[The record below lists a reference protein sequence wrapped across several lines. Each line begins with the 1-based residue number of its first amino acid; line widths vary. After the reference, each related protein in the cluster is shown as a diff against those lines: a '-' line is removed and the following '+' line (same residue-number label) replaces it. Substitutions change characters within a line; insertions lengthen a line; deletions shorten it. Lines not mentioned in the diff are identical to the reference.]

1 VRIDF
6 DIRRT
11 PLGTIAG
18 IALSPV
24 GGLSDVNN
32 VAVAS
37 GDDDHYRKLTREE
50 ACRTMRRA
58 SRVSPDAGSSRYDT
72 PVPEPDDSL
81 AEVQPASSRGLS
93 AREAAERL
101 RAEGPNALPR
111 LERRTALRI
120 IVEVVREPMF
130 ALLLGAGVLYLLIGS
145 RGEALV
151 LFAFACLSV
160 GIAIIQEGR
169 SERVLEALRDL
180 TSPRALVVRDGE
192 QVRIP
197 GRDVVRGDLLVLAEG
212 DRVPA
217 DGVLISGDGVLADE
231 SLLTGESVPVRKRA
245 SANLASAD
253 AVPGGDDLPF
263 VFSGTLIV
271 TGGGL
276 AVVTATGAR
285 SEIGRIGHAVS
296 RITPEP
302 PRLQVQ
308 TRGFITGFAI
318 VGLSLSALAVLLYGL
333 LRGAWLQGLLGGI
346 ALAMSMLPEEFPLV
360 LTVFMVMGAWR
371 LSRSQVLTRRPAAI
385 ETLGA
390 ATVLCTDK
398 TGTLTRNLMSVAW
411 LERAARCSAAV
422 DPSRGAAGLDPEL
435 REVLDAAVLAS
446 RPEAVDP
453 MDRALVRLA
462 KDGARGAARAELARG
477 YPWSPELPAMVQV
490 WRREE
495 GPLVA
500 AAKGAPEAIATLCRL
515 EADALRA
522 LRARVEELAQ
532 RGMRVLAVAAATLSS
547 PAAPEQAVDL
557 PLELVGLI
565 GFVDPLRAGIP
576 QAVRECRSAGI
587 RVVMITGDH
596 PQTARAI
603 AKQAGI
609 EHASV
614 MTGSELAALDEK
626 SLLQRA
632 RDVSIFA
639 RITPE
644 QKLRIVQALKARGE
658 VVAMT
663 GDGVNDAPALRSA
676 HIGIA
681 MGQRG
686 TDVAREASSL
696 VLLDDDFNSIVRA
709 VRLGR
714 RIYDNLKKAV
724 TYILAIHLPIAGL
737 ALLPIAM
744 GRPLV
749 LTPML
754 IAMLELII
762 DPLCSV
768 VLEAE
773 QDERDVMCRPPRDPD
788 SALLSRPLLATG
800 FLHGALAILAVAAV
814 FLYATRRG
822 LPAGVVRSMGFLTLV
837 CANYALIFANRSFSV
852 SPLSGFARP
861 NPSLWI
867 SLAATAGALIAILS
881 LRPLRTFLH
890 LAALQ
895 RQEVLLCLAAA
906 VVLLGALY
914 LVKGI
919 VRRSA
924 PGLG

>member
-1 VRIDF
+1 M
-6 DIRRT
+6 
-11 PLGTIAG
+11 LE
-18 IALSPV
+18 
-24 GGLSDVNN
+24 SD
-32 VAVAS
+32 ARS
-37 GDDDHYRKLTREE
+37 Q
-50 ACRTMRRA
+50 
-58 SRVSPDAGSSRYDT
+58 SR
-72 PVPEPDDSL
+72 
-81 AEVQPASSRGLS
+81 RGLS

-101 RAEGPNALPR
+101 RTEGPNALPE

-120 IVEVVREPMF
+120 VIEVVREPMF
-130 ALLLGAGVLYLLIGS
+130 ALLLGAGVLYLLLGS
-145 RGEALV
+145 RGQALV
-151 LFAFACLSV
+151 LFAFACFSV
-160 GIAIIQEGR
+160 AIAIVQEGR

-180 TSPRALVVRDGE
+180 TSPRALVIRDGG

-197 GRDVVRGDLLVLAEG
+197 GREVVRGDLLVLAEG

-217 DGVLISGDGVLADE
+217 DALLISGDEILADE

-245 SANLASAD
+245 SLAPPATD
-253 AVPGGDDLPF
+253 ATPGGDDLPL

-285 SEIGRIGHAVS
+285 SEIGKIGHAVT

-308 TRGFITGFAI
+308 TRRFVTGFAI
-318 VGLSLSALAVLLYGL
+318 VGLSLSALAVLLYGA
-333 LRGAWLQGLLGGI
+333 LRGAWLQGLLAGI

-398 TGTLTRNLMSVAW
+398 TGTLTRNLMSVEW
-411 LERAARCSAAV
+411 LERDAQCAAAV
-422 DPSRGAAGLDPEL
+422 GRREGASALHPRL
-435 REVLDAAVLAS
+435 RELLETAVLAS

-462 KDGARGAARAELARG
+462 ADVGGSGADVGGDGGGDGRGGGGRGDGFGGVAGGGGAVAELVRG
-477 YPWSPELPAMVQV
+477 YPWQPQLPALVQV
-490 WRREE
+490 WRRP
-495 GPLVA
+495 GGALVA
-500 AAKGAPEAIATLCRL
+500 AAKGAPEAIAVLCRL
-515 EADALRA
+515 DAAALQK

-532 RGMRVLAVAAATLSS
+532 RGMRVLAVASAAVAP
-547 PAAPEQAVDL
+547 PAPPEGAADL
-557 PLELVGLI
+557 PLALVGLI
-565 GFVDPLRAGIP
+565 GFVDPLREGIP
-576 QAVRECRSAGI
+576 EAVRECRSAGI

-596 PQTARAI
+596 PATARAI
-603 AKQAGI
+603 ARQAGI
-609 EHASV
+609 EHESV
-614 MTGSELAALDEK
+614 MTGPELAGIDER
-626 SLLQRA
+626 SLLEQA
-632 RDVSIFA
+632 PEVSVFA
-639 RITPE
+639 RITPQ
-644 QKLRIVQALKARGE
+644 QKLRIVAALKARGE

-714 RIYDNLKKAV
+714 RIYDNLLKAV
-724 TYILAIHLPIAGL
+724 SYIIAIHLPIAGL
-737 ALLPIAM
+737 ALVPIAM

-754 IAMLELII
+754 IAILELII

-773 QDERDVMCRPPRDPD
+773 RDERDVMSRPPRDPQ
-788 SALLSRPLLATG
+788 SALLSRPLLVTG
-800 FLHGALAILAVAAV
+800 FLQGILAVLAV
-814 FLYATRRG
+814 CGIFLYATLRG
-822 LPAGVVRSMGFLTLV
+822 LSPVQVRSMGFVTLV
-837 CANYALIFANRSFSV
+837 CVNYALIFANRSFSA
-852 SPLSGFARP
+852 SPLAGFARP

-867 SLAATAGALIAILS
+867 SVASAAGALAAI
-881 LRPLRTFLH
+881 FLIPAIGGF
-890 LAALQ
+890 LQLGRLPAAQL
-895 RQEVLLCLAAA
+895 LLCLAAA
-906 VVLLGALY
+906 VALLGALE
-914 LVKGI
+914 LVKLVVLRG
-919 VRRSA
+919 RSR
-924 PGLG
+924 

>member
-1 VRIDF
+1 MNDRKVSQAD
-6 DIRRT
+6 D
-11 PLGTIAG
+11 A
-18 IALSPV
+18 ALTAAP
-24 GGLSDVNN
+24 
-32 VAVAS
+32 
-37 GDDDHYRKLTREE
+37 
-50 ACRTMRRA
+50 
-58 SRVSPDAGSSRYDT
+58 SR
-72 PVPEPDDSL
+72 
-81 AEVQPASSRGLS
+81 RGLS

-101 RAEGPNALPR
+101 RAEGPNALPE
-111 LERRTALRI
+111 LERRTAMRI
-120 IVEVVREPMF
+120 VLEVVREPMF
-130 ALLLGAGVLYLLIGS
+130 ALLLGAGVLYLFIGS

-151 LFAFACLSV
+151 LFAFACFSV
-160 GIAIIQEGR
+160 AIAIIQEGR

-192 QVRIP
+192 QTRIP
-197 GRDVVRGDLLVLAEG
+197 GREVVRGDLLVLAEG

-217 DGVLISGDGVLADE
+217 DALLISGDDVLADE
-231 SLLTGESVPVRKRA
+231 SLLTGESVPVRKRPA
-245 SANLASAD
+245 PRPPAEAA
-253 AVPGGDDLPF
+253 PGGDDLPL

-276 AVVTATGAR
+276 ATVTATGPR
-285 SEIGRIGHAVS
+285 SEIGKIGHAVT

-308 TRGFITGFAI
+308 TRGFVTGFAI
-318 VGLSLSALAVLLYGL
+318 VGLSLSGIAVLLYGL

-346 ALAMSMLPEEFPLV
+346 ALGMSMLPEEFPLV

-398 TGTLTRNLMSVAW
+398 TGTLTRNLMSVEW
-411 LERAARCSAAV
+411 LERDAQCAGDPARSSG
-422 DPSRGAAGLDPEL
+422 SRNLQPRL
-435 REVLDAAVLAS
+435 RELLEIAVLAS

-462 KDGARGAARAELARG
+462 ADTGAAASEAELVRG
-477 YPWSPELPAMVQV
+477 YPWLPQLPALVQV
-490 WRREE
+490 WRRS
-495 GPLVA
+495 GGALVA

-515 EADALRA
+515 DEAAGEAMR
-522 LRARVEELAQ
+522 RRVEELAQ
-532 RGMRVLAVAAATLSS
+532 RGMRVLAVASGHLAA
-547 PAAPEQAVDL
+547 AVPPPGAIDL
-557 PLELVGLI
+557 PLHLVGLV
-565 GFVDPLRAGIP
+565 GFVDPLREGIP
-576 QAVRECRSAGI
+576 AAVRECRSAGI

-603 AKQAGI
+603 ARQAGI
-609 EHASV
+609 EHETV
-614 MTGSELAALDEK
+614 MTGAELAGLDDRALRE
-626 SLLQRA
+626 RVA
-632 RDVSIFA
+632 EVSVFA
-639 RITPE
+639 RITPQ
-644 QKLRIVQALKARGE
+644 QKLRIVTALKERGE

-696 VLLDDDFNSIVRA
+696 VLLDDDFNSIVHA

-714 RIYDNLKKAV
+714 RIYDNLVKAV
-724 TYILAIHLPIAGL
+724 GYILAIHLPIAAL
-737 ALLPIAM
+737 ALLPIAL

-754 IAMLELII
+754 IAILELII

-773 QDERDVMCRPPRDPD
+773 RDERNVMSRPPRDPQ
-788 SALLSRPLLATG
+788 SPLLSRGLLLSG
-800 FLHGALAILAVAAV
+800 FLQGALAILAVVGV
-814 FLYATRRG
+814 FLYATLEG
-822 LPAGVVRSMGFLTLV
+822 LGPERVRSMGFLTLV
-837 CANYALIFANRSFSV
+837 CANYALIFANRSFSA
-852 SPLSGFARP
+852 SPLEGIARP

-867 SLAATAGALIAILS
+867 SVAAAAGALGAIFLIPAV
-881 LRPLRTFLH
+881 RGFLH
-890 LAALQ
+890 LGALHGAQ
-895 RQEVLLCLAAA
+895 ILLCVAAA
-906 VVLLGALY
+906 VALLGALEA
-914 LVKGI
+914 VKLLA
-919 VRRSA
+919 RRI
-924 PGLG
+924 

>member
-1 VRIDF
+1 MTRAQDERVAAARPAAP
-6 DIRRT
+6 RH
-11 PLGTIAG
+11 
-18 IALSPV
+18 
-24 GGLSDVNN
+24 GLT
-32 VAVAS
+32 
-37 GDDDHYRKLTREE
+37 G
-50 ACRTMRRA
+50 
-58 SRVSPDAGSSRYDT
+58 
-72 PVPEPDDSL
+72 
-81 AEVQPASSRGLS
+81 
-93 AREAAERL
+93 REAAQRL
-101 RAEGPNALPR
+101 RAEGPNALPE

-130 ALLLGAGVLYLLIGS
+130 ALLLGAGVLYLLLGS

-180 TSPRALVVRDGE
+180 TSPRALVIRDGA
-192 QVRIP
+192 QTRIA
-197 GRDVVRGDLLVLAEG
+197 GREVVRGDLLVLSEG

-217 DGVLISGDGVLADE
+217 DAMLVSGEEVLADE
-231 SLLTGESVPVRKRA
+231 SLLTGESVPVRKRP
-245 SANLASAD
+245 SAGPPPAD
-253 AVPGGDDLPF
+253 AVPGGDDLPL

-271 TGGGL
+271 TGSGL

-285 SEIGRIGHAVS
+285 SEIGRIGHAVT

-308 TRGFITGFAI
+308 TRGFVMGFAI
-318 VGLSLSALAVLLYGL
+318 VGLSLSAVAALLYGL

-346 ALAMSMLPEEFPLV
+346 ALGMSMLPEEFPLV

-398 TGTLTRNLMSVAW
+398 TGTLTRNRMSVAW
-411 LERAARCSAAV
+411 LERDAQCAAAV
-422 DPSRGAAGLDPEL
+422 APAGQAAALHPAL
-435 REVLDAAVLAS
+435 RELLATAVLAS

-453 MDRALVRLA
+453 MDAALVRLA
-462 KDGARGAARAELARG
+462 GENGRAADGSELVRG
-477 YPWSPELPAMVQV
+477 YPWQPDLPAMVQV
-490 WRREE
+490 WRGADGE
-495 GPLVA
+495 LLA

-515 EADALRA
+515 QPDALRA
-522 LRARVEELAQ
+522 LRARVEDLAQ
-532 RGMRVLAVAAATLSS
+532 RGLRVLAVARARLTAGAP
-547 PAAPEQAVDL
+547 PARALDL
-557 PLELVGLI
+557 PLALEGLI
-565 GFVDPLRAGIP
+565 GFLDPLREGIP
-576 QAVRECRSAGI
+576 EAVRECRSAGI

-596 PQTARAI
+596 PATARAI
-603 AKQAGI
+603 AAQAGI
-609 EHASV
+609 DSGKV
-614 MTGSELAALDEK
+614 MTGTELARLDEPT
-626 SLLQRA
+626 LLA
-632 RDVSIFA
+632 HAEEVSIFA

-644 QKLRIVQALKARGE
+644 QKLRIVTALKANGE

-696 VLLDDDFNSIVRA
+696 VLLDDDFKSIVRA

-714 RIYDNLKKAV
+714 RIYDNLVKAV
-724 TYILAIHLPIAGL
+724 GYILAIHMPIAGL

-754 IAMLELII
+754 IAILELII

-773 QDERDVMCRPPRDPD
+773 RDERDVMTRPPRDPD
-788 SALLSRPLLATG
+788 GALLSRRLLVSG
-800 FLHGALAILAVAAV
+800 FLQGVLAIAAVCGV
-814 FLYATRRG
+814 FLYGALRG
-822 LPAGVVRSMGFLTLV
+822 LPPQVVRSMGFVTLIG
-837 CANYALIFANRSFSV
+837 CNYALIFANRSFSA
-852 SPLSGFARP
+852 SPLAGFARP

-867 SLAATAGALIAILS
+867 SVGAAVGALAAIFELPALRGF
-881 LRPLRTFLH
+881 LRLGPLQGHQFLLCAAAAVAL
-890 LAALQ
+890 LAAL
-895 RQEVLLCLAAA
+895 EGLK
-906 VVLLGALY
+906 
-914 LVKGI
+914 LVS
-919 VRRSA
+919 VRSA
-924 PGLG
+924 STL

>member
-1 VRIDF
+1 MTEAPEPNGNTQSASR
-6 DIRRT
+6 
-11 PLGTIAG
+11 
-18 IALSPV
+18 
-24 GGLSDVNN
+24 GGL
-32 VAVAS
+32 
-37 GDDDHYRKLTREE
+37 T
-50 ACRTMRRA
+50 
-58 SRVSPDAGSSRYDT
+58 
-72 PVPEPDDSL
+72 
-81 AEVQPASSRGLS
+81 

-101 RAEGPNALPR
+101 RAEGPNALPE

-130 ALLLGAGVLYLLIGS
+130 ALLLGAGVLYLLLGS

-151 LFAFACLSV
+151 LFAFACFSV
-160 GIAIIQEGR
+160 AIAIIQEGR

-180 TSPRALVVRDGE
+180 TSPRALVIRGGE
-192 QVRIP
+192 QIRIP
-197 GRDVVRGDLLVLAEG
+197 GKEVVRGDLLVLAEG

-217 DGVLISGDGVLADE
+217 DALLVSGDDVQADE
-231 SLLTGESVPVRKRA
+231 SLLTGESVPVRKRVSRDPPPA
-245 SANLASAD
+245 EAA
-253 AVPGGDDLPF
+253 PGGDDLPF

-276 AVVTATGAR
+276 AVVTATGVR
-285 SEIGRIGHAVS
+285 SEIGKIGHSVT

-308 TRGFITGFAI
+308 TRGFVTGFAI
-318 VGLSLSALAVLLYGL
+318 VGLSLSAIAAVLYGL

-346 ALAMSMLPEEFPLV
+346 ALGMSMLPEEFPLV

-398 TGTLTRNLMSVAW
+398 TGTLTRNLMSVEW
-411 LERAARCSAAV
+411 LERDAQCAAAV
-422 DPSRGAAGLDPEL
+422 SQSGTAAALQPAL
-435 REVLDAAVLAS
+435 RELLATAVLAS

-453 MDRALVRLA
+453 MDRALVRLLGDA
-462 KDGARGAARAELARG
+462 GASAAAAELVRG
-477 YPWSPELPAMVQV
+477 YPWLPELPALVQV
-490 WRREE
+490 WRRAD
-495 GPLVA
+495 GTLVA

-515 EADALRA
+515 DGAATQA

-532 RGMRVLAVAAATLSS
+532 RGMRVLAVASAPLAAAV
-547 PAAPEQAVDL
+547 PPERVLDL
-557 PLELVGLI
+557 PLALVGLA
-565 GFVDPLRAGIP
+565 GFVDPLRTGIP
-576 QAVRECRSAGI
+576 AAVRECRSAGI

-596 PQTARAI
+596 PATARAI
-603 AKQAGI
+603 ARQAGI
-609 EHASV
+609 EHERV
-614 MTGSELAALDEK
+614 MTGTELAQLDDAALLE
-626 SLLQRA
+626 RA
-632 RDVSIFA
+632 PQVSVFA
-639 RITPE
+639 RITPQ
-644 QKLRIVQALKARGE
+644 QKLRIVAALKARGE

-714 RIYDNLKKAV
+714 RIYDNLVKAV
-724 TYILAIHLPIAGL
+724 GYILAIHLPIAGL
-737 ALLPIAM
+737 ALVPIAM

-754 IAMLELII
+754 IAILELII

-773 QDERDVMCRPPRDPD
+773 RDERDVMTRPPRDPD
-788 SALLSRPLLATG
+788 GALLSRPLLVTG
-800 FLHGALAILAVAAV
+800 FLQGALAILAVCGV
-814 FLYATRRG
+814 FLYATLHG
-822 LPAGVVRSMGFLTLV
+822 LAAEIVRSMGFLTLV
-837 CANYALIFANRSFSV
+837 CANYALIFANRSFSA
-852 SPLSGFARP
+852 SPLVGLARP
-861 NPSLWI
+861 NMSLWI
-867 SLAATAGALIAILS
+867 SLASAAGALVAIFLIPGI
-881 LRPLRTFLH
+881 RGFLH
-890 LAALQ
+890 LGPLQ
-895 RQEVLLCLAAA
+895 AGQCVLCLGTA
-906 VVLLGALY
+906 VVLLGALEGVK
-914 LVKGI
+914 LV
-919 VRRSA
+919 VRRR
-924 PGLG
+924 